1 MRRSPGLRGSARRSS
16 FISGA
21 SKCKPGTKRTAVV
34 RVQKIKSLAF
44 HLPCSRQLSIGA
56 ELTDG
61 QELVEN
67 SGSFGGGRKRD
78 RTSDLGLVRA
88 ALPQLSYPP
97 TFAASASCTRK
108 VTVDDTR
115 RVPKGARELASD
127 VLEVTGAGAPEVV
140 PMHPRGRRPPCGCCP
155 CLSVTLLLRA
165 IGAWT
170 NSATPCR
177 RLAAVSRT

>member
-1 MRRSPGLRGSARRSS
+1 MVRNWSRIPDRS
-16 FISGA
+16 
-21 SKCKPGTKRTAVV
+21 
-34 RVQKIKSLAF
+34 
-44 HLPCSRQLSIGA
+44 
-56 ELTDG
+56 
-61 QELVEN
+61 
-67 SGSFGGGRKRD
+67 GGGRKRD

-88 ALPQLSYPP
+88 ALSQLSYPP
-97 TFAASASCTRK
+97 TLAASASCTRR

-115 RVPKGARELASD
+115 RVPKGAGELASD

-170 NSATPCR
+170 NSATTCR
-177 RLAAVSRT
+177 RIAAFSRTRPCARTPRSCSPTSSRMGRSATKDPCPSSSPVAANESRTATCSSFLA